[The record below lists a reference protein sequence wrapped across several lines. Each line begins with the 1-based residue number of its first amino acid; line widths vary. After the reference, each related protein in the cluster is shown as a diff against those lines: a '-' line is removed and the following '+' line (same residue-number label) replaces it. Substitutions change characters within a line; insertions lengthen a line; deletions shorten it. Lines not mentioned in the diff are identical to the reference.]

1 MTIRKDEV
9 LKLVEQFPDPVDV
22 EELIYRLYL
31 LEKLAAG
38 EADIEAGRT
47 ISAKDMRAQVQAW
60 RR

>member
-9 LKLVEQFPDPVDV
+9 LEMLRQMPDEVDV

-31 LEKLAAG
+31 LEKLAAA
-38 EADIEAGRT
+38 EADIAAGRT
-47 ISAKDMRAQVQAW
+47 LSAGEVKAQTASW